1 MAGKNKYLPKIVIEE
16 IEDLKVEHGIDA
28 DNIAMQKMIEYTRVG
43 REVERI
49 TKFKFKHKPT
59 GRKSRGLFDNLL

>member
-16 IEDLKVEHGIDA
+16 IEDLKVEHGIVGDSR
-28 DNIAMQKMIEYTRVG
+28 AMEKMIEYTRVG

-49 TKFKFKHKPT
+49 TKFKFRHKPT
-59 GRKSRGLFDNLL
+59 GKKKRGFFNL